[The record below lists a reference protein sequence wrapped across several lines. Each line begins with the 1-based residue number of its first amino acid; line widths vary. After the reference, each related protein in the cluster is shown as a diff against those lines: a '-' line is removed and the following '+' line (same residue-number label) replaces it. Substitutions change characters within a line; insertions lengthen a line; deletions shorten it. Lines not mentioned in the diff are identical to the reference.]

1 MLISINEFVVF
12 TNETKTDEKGPLLI
26 ELNAHIIRLTQQ
38 KINLIYLREEG
49 SFQSSLFLVVEDF
62 SYLLDFSVNY
72 KLGFSLKG
80 N

>member
-1 MLISINEFVVF
+1 MLILRNELVL
-12 TNETKTDEKGPLLI
+12 TNDTKSDEKGPLLI

-49 SFQSSLFLVVEDF
+49 SSLFLVVEDF

>member
-1 MLISINEFVVF
+1 MLIFRNELLL
-12 TNETKTDEKGPLLI
+12 TNDTKSDEKGPLLI

-49 SFQSSLFLVVEDF
+49 SSLFLVVVEDF

>member
-1 MLISINEFVVF
+1 MNYYLL
-12 TNETKTDEKGPLLI
+12 TNDTKSDEKGPLLI

-49 SFQSSLFLVVEDF
+49 SSSSLFLVVEDF

>member
-1 MLISINEFVVF
+1 MLIFRNKLVN
-12 TNETKTDEKGPLLI
+12 TNDTKSDEKGPLLI

-38 KINLIYLREEG
+38 KINLIYLWEEG
-49 SFQSSLFLVVEDF
+49 SSSSLFLVVEDF

>member
-1 MLISINEFVVF
+1 MNYYLL
-12 TNETKTDEKGPLLI
+12 TNDTKSDEKGPLLI

-49 SFQSSLFLVVEDF
+49 SSSSLFLVVVEDF

>member
-1 MLISINEFVVF
+1 MLIFINELLL
-12 TNETKTDEKGPLLI
+12 TNDTKSDEKGPLLI

-49 SFQSSLFLVVEDF
+49 SSLFLVVEDF

>member
-1 MLISINEFVVF
+1 MLIFRNELVN
-12 TNETKTDEKGPLLI
+12 TNDTKSDEKGPLLI

-49 SFQSSLFLVVEDF
+49 SSSSLFLVVEDF

>member
-1 MLISINEFVVF
+1 MLIFKNELVN
-12 TNETKTDEKGPLLI
+12 TNDTKSDEKGPLLI

-49 SFQSSLFLVVEDF
+49 SSSSLFLVVVEDF